1 MKLKAKLVTTC
12 AAFCLILCLTIV
24 GVWSV
29 ATANI
34 PMGGSVGFTASDV
47 DATISGSFS
56 GISGSQDLTQLKLDA
71 NTTDVESVAGYD
83 TWQGWTLN
91 FADKTQDIVL
101 TITVTND
108 NADRAINATFTNS
121 SSSLENITVSL
132 TGGDAAGSAS
142 YTSGTRVTIPAG
154 QGQSVTFK
162 VTIHVEDPNSS
173 ASATLAFA
181 LQLDNVPAAD

>member
-47 DATISGSFS
+47 DATISGSFT
-56 GISGSQDLTQLKLDA
+56 GISDPQNLTTLKLDA
-71 NTTDVESVAGYD
+71 NTKDVTSVDGYT
-83 TWQGWTLN
+83 TWQNWTLN
-91 FADKTQDIVL
+91 FADKTQGIVL

-108 NADRAINATFTNS
+108 NTERAIDATFTNNS
-121 SSSLENITVSL
+121 SGLDNITISL
-132 TGGDAAGSAS
+132 ADGSGS
-142 YTSGTRVTIPAG
+142 YTSGTEVTIQAE
-154 QGQSVTFK
+154 QSVTFK
-162 VTIHVEDPNSS
+162 VTISVNDANDS

-181 LQLDNVPAAD
+181 LQLNNVPAAA

>member
-24 GVWSV
+24 GVWAV
-29 ATANI
+29 ATASI

-56 GISGSQDLTQLKLDA
+56 GISGTQNLTTLKLDA
-71 NTTDVESVAGYD
+71 TTTDVTDVAGYE

-91 FADKTQDIVL
+91 FADKSQDIVL
-101 TITVTND
+101 TITVTN
-108 NADRAINATFTNS
+108 NSTERAIDATFTNN
-121 SSSLENITVSL
+121 SSSLKNITISL
-132 TGGDAAGSAS
+132 AGGNADGSGE
-142 YTSGTRVTIPAG
+142 YSGTKVTIPAG

-162 VTIHVEDPNSS
+162 VTIHVENKNNS
-173 ASATLAFA
+173 ASATLA
-181 LQLDNVPAAD
+181 LNLLLENVPAAA

>member
-34 PMGGSVGFTASDV
+34 PMGGNVGFTASDV

-56 GISGSQDLTQLKLDA
+56 GISGSQDLTDLKLDA
-71 NTTDVESVAGYD
+71 STTDVASVAGYK
-83 TWQGWTLN
+83 TWQGWKLN
-91 FADKTQDIVL
+91 FANKTQDIVL

-108 NADRAINATFTNS
+108 NTERAINATFTDNS
-121 SSSLENITVSL
+121 SALKNITVSL
-132 TGGDAAGSAS
+132 AGGNADGSGE
-142 YTSGTRVTIPAG
+142 YSGTEVTIPATE
-154 QGQSVTFK
+154 SVTFK
-162 VTIHVEDPNSS
+162 VTISVNDLNDS
-173 ASATLAFA
+173 ASATLT
-181 LQLDNVPAAD
+181 LNLLLENVEAAA

>member
-34 PMGGSVGFTASDV
+34 PMGGNVGFTASDV

-56 GISGSQDLTQLKLDA
+56 GISGSQALTTLKLDA
-71 NTTDVESVAGYD
+71 STTDVASVDGYD
-83 TWQGWTLN
+83 SWQNWTLG

-108 NADRAINATFTNS
+108 NADRAIDATFTNN
-121 SSSLENITVSL
+121 SSSLDNITVSL
-132 TGGDAAGSAS
+132 AGGDAAGSAS
-142 YTSGTRVTIPAG
+142 YTSGTKVTISAE
-154 QGQSVTFK
+154 QSVTFK
-162 VTIHVEDPNSS
+162 VTIHVEDPNDS

-181 LQLDNVPAAD
+181 LQLVNVEAAA